1 MRIYDD
7 KYLEEVVDSRN
18 KAITAFV
25 MNDDL
30 SAVITYFLNYGIQIP
45 DNEDVLKLA
54 VWKSALEVTN
64 LPKEVKDTATKK
76 IAQWREEFSKEEI
89 NEGLQA

>member
-1 MRIYDD
+1 MQIDDD
-7 KYLEEVVDSRN
+7 KYLEKVVADKN

-45 DNEDVLKLA
+45 DNKDVLKLA

-64 LPKEVKDTATKK
+64 LPKEIKDTATKK
-76 IAQWREEFSKEEI
+76 IAQWRDEFEKRNS
-89 NEGLQA
+89 

>member
-1 MRIYDD
+1 MQMDDD
-7 KYLEEVVDSRN
+7 KYLEKVVADRN
-18 KAITAFV
+18 KAIKEFV

-54 VWKSALEVTN
+54 VWKSALEVTS
-64 LPKEVKDTATKK
+64 LPKEIKDTATKK
-76 IAQWREEFSKEEI
+76 IAQWREEFAKDI
-89 NEGLQA
+89 QK

>member
-1 MRIYDD
+1 MLIDDD
-7 KYLEEVVDSRN
+7 KYLEEVVDARD

-30 SAVITYFLNYGIQIP
+30 SSVITYFLNYGIQIP

-54 VWKSALEVTN
+54 VWKSALEVTS

-76 IAQWREEFSKEEI
+76 IAQWREEFSKEKSK
-89 NEGLQA
+89 

>member
-1 MRIYDD
+1 MQTDDD
-7 KYLEEVVDSRN
+7 KYLEKVVADRD
-18 KAITAFV
+18 KAIKEFV

-64 LPKEVKDTATKK
+64 LPKEIKDTATKK
-76 IAQWREEFSKEEI
+76 IAQWYEDYEKRNS
-89 NEGLQA
+89 

>member
-1 MRIYDD
+1 MQMDDD
-7 KYLEEVVDSRN
+7 KYLEKVVADRD
-18 KAITAFV
+18 KAIKEFV

-64 LPKEVKDTATKK
+64 LPKEIKDTATKK
-76 IAQWREEFSKEEI
+76 IAQWREEFSKEKSK
-89 NEGLQA
+89 

>member
-1 MRIYDD
+1 MPIDDD
-7 KYLEEVVDSRN
+7 KYLEEVVDARD

-30 SAVITYFLNYGIQIP
+30 SAVITHFLNYGISIP
-45 DNEDVLKLA
+45 DNEDVLKLT

-76 IAQWREEFSKEEI
+76 IAQWREDFEKRNS
-89 NEGLQA
+89 

>member
-1 MRIYDD
+1 MQMDDD
-7 KYLEEVVDSRN
+7 KYLEKVVADRD
-18 KAITAFV
+18 KAIKEFV

-76 IAQWREEFSKEEI
+76 IAQCRDEFEKRNS
-89 NEGLQA
+89 

>member
-1 MRIYDD
+1 MQMDDD
-7 KYLEEVVDSRN
+7 KYLEKVVADRD
-18 KAITAFV
+18 KAIKEFV

-64 LPKEVKDTATKK
+64 LPKEIKDTATKK
-76 IAQWREEFSKEEI
+76 IAKWREEFSKEKSK
-89 NEGLQA
+89 

>member
-1 MRIYDD
+1 MPIDDD
-7 KYLEEVVDSRN
+7 KYLEEVVDARD

-30 SAVITYFLNYGIQIP
+30 SAVISYFLNYGISIP

-76 IAQWREEFSKEEI
+76 IAQWREDFEKRNS
-89 NEGLQA
+89 

>member
-1 MRIYDD
+1 MQMDDD
-7 KYLEEVVDSRN
+7 KYLEKVVVDRD

-76 IAQWREEFSKEEI
+76 IAQWRDEFEKRNS
-89 NEGLQA
+89 

>member
-1 MRIYDD
+1 MQMDDD
-7 KYLEEVVDSRN
+7 KYLEEVVDARD

-45 DNEDVLKLA
+45 DNGDVLKLA

-76 IAQWREEFSKEEI
+76 IAQWREEFSKE
-89 NEGLQA
+89 

>member
-1 MRIYDD
+1 MQIDDD
-7 KYLEEVVDSRN
+7 KYLEKVVADKN

-45 DNEDVLKLA
+45 DNKDVLKLA

-76 IAQWREEFSKEEI
+76 IAQWRDEFEKRNS
-89 NEGLQA
+89 

>member
-30 SAVITYFLNYGIQIP
+30 SAVITYFLNYGISIP

-76 IAQWREEFSKEEI
+76 IAEWREEFSKEKSK
-89 NEGLQA
+89 

>member
-1 MRIYDD
+1 MQIDDD
-7 KYLEEVVDSRN
+7 KYLEKVVADKN

-45 DNEDVLKLA
+45 DNKDVLKLA

-64 LPKEVKDTATKK
+64 LPKEIKDTATKK
-76 IAQWREEFSKEEI
+76 IAQWREEFSKEKSK
-89 NEGLQA
+89 

>member
-1 MRIYDD
+1 MQMDDD
-7 KYLEEVVDSRN
+7 KYLEKVVADRD
-18 KAITAFV
+18 KAIKEFV

-64 LPKEVKDTATKK
+64 LPKAIKDTATKK
-76 IAQWREEFSKEEI
+76 IAQWYEDYEKRNS
-89 NEGLQA
+89 

>member
-1 MRIYDD
+1 MQMDDD
-7 KYLEEVVDSRN
+7 KYLEKVVADRD
-18 KAITAFV
+18 KAIKEFV

-64 LPKEVKDTATKK
+64 LPKEIKDTATKK
-76 IAQWREEFSKEEI
+76 IAQWYEDYEKRNS
-89 NEGLQA
+89 

>member
-30 SAVITYFLNYGIQIP
+30 SAVISYFLNYGIQIP

-76 IAQWREEFSKEEI
+76 IAQWREDFEKRNS
-89 NEGLQA
+89 

>member
-1 MRIYDD
+1 MPIDDD
-7 KYLEEVVDSRN
+7 KYLEKVVADRD

-64 LPKEVKDTATKK
+64 LPKEIKDTATKK
-76 IAQWREEFSKEEI
+76 IAQWYEDYEKRNS
-89 NEGLQA
+89 

>member
-1 MRIYDD
+1 MQMDDD
-7 KYLEEVVDSRN
+7 KYLEKVVADRD
-18 KAITAFV
+18 KAIKEFV

-30 SAVITYFLNYGIQIP
+30 SAVITYFLNYGIEIP
-45 DNEDVLKLA
+45 DNKDVLKLA

-76 IAQWREEFSKEEI
+76 IAQWRDEFEKRNS
-89 NEGLQA
+89 

>member
-1 MRIYDD
+1 MQMDDD
-7 KYLEEVVDSRN
+7 KYLEKVVADRD
-18 KAITAFV
+18 KAIKEFV

-30 SAVITYFLNYGIQIP
+30 SAVITYFLNYGIEIP
-45 DNEDVLKLA
+45 DNKDVLKLA

-76 IAQWREEFSKEEI
+76 ISQWREDFEKRNS
-89 NEGLQA
+89 

>member
-1 MRIYDD
+1 MPIDDD
-7 KYLEEVVDSRN
+7 KYLEEVVDARD

-30 SAVITYFLNYGIQIP
+30 SAVITYFLNYGISIP

-64 LPKEVKDTATKK
+64 LPKEIKDTATKK
-76 IAQWREEFSKEEI
+76 IAQWRDEFEKRNS
-89 NEGLQA
+89 

>member
-30 SAVITYFLNYGIQIP
+30 SAVITHFMNYGIQIP

-76 IAQWREEFSKEEI
+76 IAQWRDEFEKRNS
-89 NEGLQA
+89 

>member
-1 MRIYDD
+1 MQTDDD
-7 KYLEEVVDSRN
+7 KYLEKVVADRD
-18 KAITAFV
+18 KAIKEFV

-54 VWKSALEVTN
+54 VWKSELEVTN
-64 LPKEVKDTATKK
+64 LPKEIKDTATKK
-76 IAQWREEFSKEEI
+76 IVQWYEDYEKRNS
-89 NEGLQA
+89 

>member
-1 MRIYDD
+1 MPIDDD
-7 KYLEEVVDSRN
+7 KYLEEVVDARD
-18 KAITAFV
+18 KAITEFV

-76 IAQWREEFSKEEI
+76 IAQWYEDYEKRNS
-89 NEGLQA
+89 